1 MRHLLR
7 RAAFYVVALW
17 VAVTLNFL
25 IPRLSPGNPA
35 QALLIR
41 LHGKVS
47 PQAIHALEIL
57 LGVNSHESL
66 WAQYLHY
73 LANLL
78 HGDLGVSVTYLPEPV
93 SHVIMRD
100 LFWTLILVGVTLI
113 ISFVVGTLLGALVAW
128 RHGSALDS
136 ILPPMF
142 TFLSAVPYF
151 WLALIFLYIFGFTL
165 GWLPIY
171 GGYDATSTTPGLN
184 LDFLLSAAQHAIL
197 PAITIIIGSI
207 AGWILGMRN
216 TMITTLS
223 EDYVLMAEAKGL
235 PERRI
240 MLTYAARNA
249 ILPNITSFA
258 LSLGFVV
265 SGALLTEIVF
275 SYPGIGYALL
285 QAVDNYDYSLIEGIF
300 LLIVIAVL
308 AANFLADLAYVALD
322 PRVRHER
329 GK

>member
-7 RAAFYVVALW
+7 RLAFYLVALW
-17 VAVTLNFL
+17 AAVTLNFL
-25 IPRLSPGNPA
+25 IPRLAPGNPA
-35 QALLIR
+35 QAMLFR
-41 LHGKVS
+41 LKGKAS
-47 PQAIHALEIL
+47 PQAIHAINIL
-57 LGVNSHESL
+57 LGINTHDSL
-66 WAQYLHY
+66 LAQYGQY
-73 LANLL
+73 LNNLL
-78 HGDLGVSVTYLPEPV
+78 HGNLGVSITYLPTPV
-93 SHVIMRD
+93 SQVIAQD
-100 LFWTLILVGVTLI
+100 LPWTLVLVGVTLV

-128 RHGSALDS
+128 RHGSKLDT
-136 ILPPMF
+136 ILPPVF
-142 TFLSAVPYF
+142 TFLSAIPYF
-151 WLALIFLYIFGFTL
+151 WLALIFLYFFAFYYNWFPT
-165 GWLPIY
+165 Y
-171 GGYDATSTTPGLN
+171 GGYDADTTVPGWSP
-184 LDFLLSAAQHAIL
+184 DFLLSALQHAIL

-275 SYPGIGYALL
+275 SYPGIGFALL
-285 QAVDNYDYSLIEGIF
+285 QAVDNLDYPLMEGIF
-300 LLIVIAVL
+300 LLIVVAVL
-308 AANFLADLAYVALD
+308 VANFLADLAYVVLD

-329 GK
+329 G